1 MKKTVVFFLMFAL
14 LAAVLPAAADSVWM
28 PMDDYFMTTWDPSS
42 DNTCEYLER
51 PFYMAAGK
59 DGYVTAVRTPLDRT
73 PLKTYPNGTEFQI
86 TFVCGTDND
95 LWGAVESVRPYGEVA
110 FHEDYKGESGYI
122 AFGDLVRAY
131 DAEAFINDHASEIH
145 AFAEN
150 GYDMCSGGDFVLWSA
165 PNSGVQIE
173 YVKKDY
179 ISYLCMDY
187 APDAE
192 YKMFNYGGYYID
204 EYGNRWVEATL
215 RRTWEHGWF
224 CLDRMTDGGI
234 EPVY

>member
-110 FHEDYKGESGYI
+110 FHEDYKGVAVISRSGI
-122 AFGDLVRAY
+122 WSGRMMPRRSLTTTQARSMPSLRMATTCVPVG
-131 DAEAFINDHASEIH
+131 IS
-145 AFAEN
+145 
-150 GYDMCSGGDFVLWSA
+150 CSG
-165 PNSGVQIE
+165 
-173 YVKKDY
+173 
-179 ISYLCMDY
+179 
-187 APDAE
+187 
-192 YKMFNYGGYYID
+192 
-204 EYGNRWVEATL
+204 L
-215 RRTWEHGWF
+215 RRIPA
-224 CLDRMTDGGI
+224 CRSNM
-234 EPVY
+234 